1 METKDPSSV
10 YFPPDM
16 EVLENSFGE
25 GELGR
30 AIFSTLESSVFFCL
44 GCQYLILLS
53 LGFVVFFGEK
63 TFFSPGVIYLF
74 FLLLGD
80 GGGSVM
86 QLQPSIF
93 TKDFSAF

>member
-1 METKDPSSV
+1 
-10 YFPPDM
+10 M

-63 TFFSPGVIYLF
+63 HFFPLALFIYF
-74 FLLLGD
+74 FYFWGM
-80 GGGSVM
+80 GGG
-86 QLQPSIF
+86 L
-93 TKDFSAF
+93 